1 MHHGAKLELDP
12 LRHTEPMDLVA
23 HDSCQSVV
31 VFLCARDNAGGSVK
45 RSLHSSAIFCHVA
58 RLTDGVPVN
67 LAVRCQVVSSLDQVT
82 TGDTD
87 PVDLVTDG

>member
-1 MHHGAKLELDP
+1 MIYVNPWSYFCVPVTTRAAALST
-12 LRHTEPMDLVA
+12 RW
-23 HDSCQSVV
+23 S
-31 VFLCARDNAGGSVK
+31 
-45 RSLHSSAIFCHVA
+45 SLHSSAIFCHVA

-67 LAVRCQVVSSLDQVT
+67 LAVRCQVVSSLDRVT